1 MIHRRLAALVLLIGC
16 SHDHEHDAARPP
28 PAPHRLAVVRGSAG
42 HADPVL
48 TPEEGT
54 LAVVRAG
61 GSVHV
66 RVVPGPGY
74 HMNDEYP
81 SKLSL
86 EPTPGVTIAAATA
99 TIAEQELAIAI
110 PYQTTSP
117 GAHAIRGQLDL
128 AVCERDRCLPRSM
141 PIAVEV
147 N

>member
-1 MIHRRLAALVLLIGC
+1 MRFAWLVILIGC
-16 SHDHEHDAARPP
+16 ARHDSPPGASPTPHELR
-28 PAPHRLAVVRGSAG
+28 VVRGSAS
-42 HADPVL
+42 HADPAL
-48 TPEEGT
+48 QPEEGT
-54 LAVVRAG
+54 VAVERAA
-61 GSVHV
+61 GSVRV
-66 RVVPGPGY
+66 RVVAAPGY

-86 EPTPGVTIAAATA
+86 EPTPGLAIADATA
-99 TIAEQELAIAI
+99 TMGEHELAIAI
-110 PYQTTSP
+110 PFTTTSP